1 MLVTHAELV
10 DKFRGLEDEELL
22 RRSRSGDLTEM
33 AQAIARAEID
43 RRGLKEGA
51 AVEEQVENPGRGSLL
66 VVARFFA
73 ATDAYLLKAC
83 LESNEVP
90 AVVADAHLV
99 QANQFLT
106 TAVGGVRVMVPESHF
121 ERALRIRK
129 AYDAGEY
136 QLDDNFDVG
145 QEIR

>member
-10 DKFRGLEDEELL
+10 ERFRGLEDDELL

-33 AQAIARAEID
+33 AQAVARAEID
-43 RRGLKEGA
+43 HRGLNTDASRDEPL
-51 AVEEQVENPGRGSLL
+51 ENPGHGSLL
-66 VVARFFA
+66 VVARYFA

-83 LESNEVP
+83 LESNGIP

-106 TAVGGVRVMVPESHF
+106 TAVGGVRVMVPESHI
-121 ERALRIRK
+121 ERATRIRK
-129 AYDAGEY
+129 AFDAGEY
-136 QLDDNFDVG
+136 QLDDDFDVG
-145 QEIR
+145 QEVS

>member
-10 DKFRGLEDEELL
+10 ERFRGLQDEELL

-33 AQAIARAEID
+33 AQAIARSEIA
-43 RRGLKEGA
+43 RRGLSADVAMDEP
-51 AVEEQVENPGRGSLL
+51 VENPGRGSLR

-83 LESNEVP
+83 LESNDVP

-121 ERALRIRK
+121 ERAMRIRK
-129 AYDAGEY
+129 ALDAGEY
-136 QLDDNFDVG
+136 QLDDDFDVG
-145 QEIR
+145 QEIK